1 MNSMSKTFMLMIVL
15 ALVVATTGYTQNING
30 SLAGRVVDQQGAVV
44 PNASVIASDLTQKLN
59 VTTKTNDQGTF
70 VLAGLRPGNY
80 SLRVEAAGFKK
91 LDRPNI
97 ALNADEKL
105 AIGDLVMEGGA
116 LTETVEGSAQA
127 TILQTESAERSDTII
142 GKQIENLQV
151 NGRNPLDM
159 TKLIP
164 GVVDTANFQ
173 VGGPGGIGSIQ
184 VNGNRGSAN
193 MLTING
199 IGNMDTGSN
208 GSQNVT
214 VSIDSTQ
221 EFHILTG

>member
-1 MNSMSKTFMLMIVL
+1 MLMIVL

-105 AIGDLVMEGGA
+105 AIGDLVMEVGA
-116 LTETVEGSAQA
+116 LTETVEVSAQA

-142 GKQIENLQV
+142 ESRL
-151 NGRNPLDM
+151 R
-159 TKLIP
+159 TY
-164 GVVDTANFQ
+164 
-173 VGGPGGIGSIQ
+173 
-184 VNGNRGSAN
+184 R
-193 MLTING
+193 
-199 IGNMDTGSN
+199 
-208 GSQNVT
+208 
-214 VSIDSTQ
+214 
-221 EFHILTG
+221 

>member
-1 MNSMSKTFMLMIVL
+1 MLKTSMLIIVL
-15 ALVVATTGYTQNING
+15 AWLLGTTAYTQNING
-30 SLAGRVVDQQGAVV
+30 SIAGRVVDQQGAVV
-44 PNASVIASDLTQKLN
+44 PNASVTAIDLTLKIN
-59 VTTKTNDQGTF
+59 VTTRTTDQGTF

-80 SLRVEAAGFKK
+80 SLRVETTGFKR
-91 LDRPNI
+91 LDRANI

-105 AIGDLVMEGGA
+105 AIGDLVMEVGA
-116 LTETVEGSAQA
+116 LTETVEVSAQA
-127 TILQTESAERSDTII
+127 ALLQTESAERSDTIV

-184 VNGNRGSAN
+184 VNGNRAPR
-193 MLTING
+193 TC
-199 IGNMDTGSN
+199 
-208 GSQNVT
+208 
-214 VSIDSTQ
+214 
-221 EFHILTG
+221 